1 MKFRLMVDF
10 DSNKWSVDNST
21 KLFDSVTELLHS
33 TMHYTDASVESI
45 DLRLLEDAMSCTK
58 YCRPEFDE
66 HSEECIK
73 DQDELKKFNREY
85 VEIREGEIKREM
97 EQKGVAK

>member
-10 DSNKWSVDNST
+10 DSNKWSVGNST
-21 KLFDSVTELLHS
+21 KLFDSVTELL
-33 TMHYTDASVESI
+33 HYTDASVESI

-73 DQDELKKFNREY
+73 IRMSWKNLTVSMLKFVKEKLNVRWNRKELRSKH
-85 VEIREGEIKREM
+85 
-97 EQKGVAK
+97 

>member
-10 DSNKWSVDNST
+10 DSNKWSVGNST
-21 KLFDSVTELLHS
+21 KLFDSVTELL
-33 TMHYTDASVESI
+33 HYTDASVESI

-73 DQDELKKFNREY
+73 IRMSWKKFNREY